1 MDLRQIQYFVALV
14 EEQSIT
20 KAARRLHVVQPAVS
34 MQIRRMEV
42 EYGVTLFDRTPQ
54 GVYPN
59 AVARRVYEQCLAV
72 LEQTE
77 FIRKTLRAASGRLVD
92 RLAIGIPPSVAQ
104 GAMART
110 LIDFREQNP
119 DVRLVIREGYSAN
132 LVEWLVSGE
141 LDFAVLTVMEGEK
154 RLRYQ
159 QFATE
164 ELMLVTAPGTDLP
177 GTEARGANVTDLKLI
192 LPSSQ
197 NLIRILLD
205 AAFEDIGIP
214 LQPAMDVDSLAT
226 VFRLVHNPGWAT
238 ILPSSAARDDG
249 SHGELRWLRLIEPA
263 VHRTLVIAFL
273 PQREPSPTAQILIGH
288 LERSLNGG
296 IHRQSHKDR

>member
-34 MQIRRMEV
+34 MQIRRMET

-59 AVARRVYEQCLAV
+59 AVAKRVYEQCLAV

-77 FIRKTLRAASGRLVD
+77 LIRKTLRAASGRLVD

-104 GAMART
+104 GAMARA

-119 DVRLVIREGYSAN
+119 DVRLVIQEGYSAN
-132 LVEWLVSGE
+132 LVEWLVNGE
-141 LDFAVLTVMEGEK
+141 LDFAVLTIMEGEK

-164 ELMLVTAPGTDLP
+164 ELMFVTSPGTDLP
-177 GTEARGANVTDLKLI
+177 GTEVHGVDVAEFKLI

-205 AAFEDIGIP
+205 ATFEDIGVP
-214 LQPAMDVDSLAT
+214 LQPAMEVDSLAT
-226 VFRLVHNPGWAT
+226 VFQLVHNPGWAT
-238 ILPSSAARDDG
+238 ILPASAARDDG
-249 SHGELRWLRLIEPA
+249 SHSELRWLRLVEPI
-263 VHRTLVIAFL
+263 VRRTLVVAFL
-273 PQREPSPTAQILIGH
+273 PQREPSSAAQILIGH
-288 LERSLNGG
+288 LERALNEGPL
-296 IHRQSHKDR
+296 RKSHKDR